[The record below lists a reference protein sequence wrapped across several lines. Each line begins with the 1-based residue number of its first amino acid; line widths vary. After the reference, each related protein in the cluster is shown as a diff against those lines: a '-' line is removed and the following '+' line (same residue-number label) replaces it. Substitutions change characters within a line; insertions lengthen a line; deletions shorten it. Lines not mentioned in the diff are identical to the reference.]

1 MLCTISWRGIII
13 NKFVW
18 FINYSYLINIKS
30 TELNKKCDK
39 QGLTIQRQIND
50 RMCIN
55 LKIYNQFSVKHLI
68 YFTTLTFSLLSNYS

>member
-1 MLCTISWRGIII
+1 MLCTISWTGIII
-13 NKFVW
+13 NKFLW
-18 FINYSYLINIKS
+18 FINYSYLINIKG
-30 TELNKKCDK
+30 TELIKICDK

-55 LKIYNQFSVKHLI
+55 LKIYKQFSVKHLI